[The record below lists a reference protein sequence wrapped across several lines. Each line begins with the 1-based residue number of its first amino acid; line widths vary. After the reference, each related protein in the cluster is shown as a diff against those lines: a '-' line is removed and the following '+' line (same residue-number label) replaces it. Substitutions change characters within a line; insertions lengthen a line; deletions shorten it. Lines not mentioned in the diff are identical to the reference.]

1 MTDTAVFRRLDLFA
15 GLDEGALRRAVGE
28 LDAVVVPA
36 GEEFDIAASGAVCGV
51 VGGGRLAL
59 AFIAE
64 EDRERTIGMLEE
76 GDVIVRPTDGWAA
89 VGPRVRCFAIE
100 DALMHL
106 VDRARLE
113 AWMHD
118 PALAAN
124 LVRVLSAQIAD
135 RELAVAIALEPRVE
149 RRLLLKLRQLAE
161 RWGRVTPDGIRLD
174 LRLTHQELANMV
186 GAVRESVTIA
196 LGRLASAGE
205 IEVRNRTL
213 LIRRLDD
220 DRGRR
225 RPRGRRAVILRP
237 RGPFSLRQSIVG
249 RAGGTLRLRGGEL
262 EMTVRPDGAPG
273 LARVVQLSDGTLRCQ
288 VAEGDPDAV
297 AAEVRRRLSL
307 DADTSEFRERFRDD
321 PLIGE
326 GLRRRPGFRPVARGT
341 VAQAAV
347 AAVAGQL
354 VTWAEAAAVEARVVA
369 AAAPRRAGL
378 RLPPTRAE
386 LAALSPAELAAR
398 GLSPGRA
405 LTLARLL
412 RTLDPEALRGH
423 ESRAVV
429 ARLTR
434 ERGLGPWSAGVV
446 GLLGL
451 GRLDVGL
458 VGDLGLIRLATRLN
472 GRPAGVA
479 DTAALLAPYG
489 EWAGIA
495 SLHLL
500 AHPWAVAPVR
510 RGGRATRRTTP
521 AGPRAT
527 PGAAAPP
534 PRTSPRPSPG

>member
-15 GLDEGALRRAVGE
+15 GLEESALRRAVGE

-220 DRGRR
+220 D
-225 RPRGRRAVILRP
+225 
-237 RGPFSLRQSIVG
+237 
-249 RAGGTLRLRGGEL
+249 
-262 EMTVRPDGAPG
+262 
-273 LARVVQLSDGTLRCQ
+273 
-288 VAEGDPDAV
+288 EGD
-297 AAEVRRRLSL
+297 
-307 DADTSEFRERFRDD
+307 
-321 PLIGE
+321 G
-326 GLRRRPGFRPVARGT
+326 
-341 VAQAAV
+341 
-347 AAVAGQL
+347 
-354 VTWAEAAAVEARVVA
+354 
-369 AAAPRRAGL
+369 
-378 RLPPTRAE
+378 
-386 LAALSPAELAAR
+386 
-398 GLSPGRA
+398 
-405 LTLARLL
+405 
-412 RTLDPEALRGH
+412 DPEAG
-423 ESRAVV
+423 
-429 ARLTR
+429 AR
-434 ERGLGPWSAGVV
+434 
-446 GLLGL
+446 
-451 GRLDVGL
+451 
-458 VGDLGLIRLATRLN
+458 
-472 GRPAGVA
+472 
-479 DTAALLAPYG
+479 
-489 EWAGIA
+489 
-495 SLHLL
+495 
-500 AHPWAVAPVR
+500 
-510 RGGRATRRTTP
+510 
-521 AGPRAT
+521 
-527 PGAAAPP
+527 
-534 PRTSPRPSPG
+534 